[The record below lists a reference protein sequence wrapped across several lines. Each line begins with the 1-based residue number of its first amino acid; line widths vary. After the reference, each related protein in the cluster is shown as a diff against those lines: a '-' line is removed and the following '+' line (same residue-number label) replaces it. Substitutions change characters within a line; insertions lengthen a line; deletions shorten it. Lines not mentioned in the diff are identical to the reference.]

1 MHQLTLPPDRELT
14 GLLKEAWGSDV
25 YVLRVMV
32 SSPFHFLAVFYHVHD
47 NFSSCGLKLW
57 DHYTLSVLLE
67 TCRIKWKSKRP
78 TDRLLYFLPPGWVTL
93 SCQRQITDNVPKHKI
108 TFCFLLHGG
117 TAAANGFGGV
127 NGCKIRVLFHKR
139 SRFIDL
145 NRCPDTAHRLSGRV
159 SPTHPA
165 AEIPTARYS
174 CPSRFRGIIL
184 RL

>member
-1 MHQLTLPPDRELT
+1 MRP
-14 GLLKEAWGSDV
+14 
-25 YVLRVMV
+25 
-32 SSPFHFLAVFYHVHD
+32 AVFFMLYVFID
-47 NFSSCGLKLW
+47 FLRSQILVDFLRSKLGVSGNIRLPAPVAGSGIA
-57 DHYTLSVLLE
+57 LSVLLE